1 MDTANKWEDKV
12 IESFSVQMFYLK
24 LVHLFTEFLRC
35 SQSAG
40 TLRMLKTWS
49 PDRKRQLTCIYFT
62 NPQTWSIDSSF
73 LGIMDSM

>member
-40 TLRMLKTWS
+40 KITLRMLKTWS
-49 PDRKRQLTCIYFT
+49 PDR
-62 NPQTWSIDSSF
+62 NVN
-73 LGIMDSM
+73 